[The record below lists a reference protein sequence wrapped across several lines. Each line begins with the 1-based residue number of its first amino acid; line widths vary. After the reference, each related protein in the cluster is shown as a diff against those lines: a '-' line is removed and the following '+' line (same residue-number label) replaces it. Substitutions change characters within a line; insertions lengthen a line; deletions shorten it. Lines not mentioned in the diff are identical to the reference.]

1 MKSMGAPHTEQLQD
15 RAFNKSFPFL
25 IFTSQ
30 LKQQSKKGKKKMLH
44 IDNKTGTSEH
54 YQQMAMKRKR
64 KSNLIQGKSVYPILL
79 E

>member
-1 MKSMGAPHTEQLQD
+1 
-15 RAFNKSFPFL
+15 
-25 IFTSQ
+25 
-30 LKQQSKKGKKKMLH
+30 MLH